1 MFDMLKIFNHIC
13 RRFLTF
19 MIGCEDKMTSFFR
32 VDVAASVFA
41 IVAGILHL
49 GAFWGLWW
57 SPASTGNE
65 LFYRV
70 GISIGLIV
78 AGSILVA
85 ILSTMLNRDAP
96 ETDERESSIQL
107 LAMRNMLF
115 VYSGGLAIIFME
127 AFAAMTPMVLAH
139 SVIGVFVAAELV
151 RLPSLYWYM
160 RTPV

>member
-1 MFDMLKIFNHIC
+1 
-13 RRFLTF
+13 
-19 MIGCEDKMTSFFR
+19 
-32 VDVAASVFA
+32 
-41 IVAGILHL
+41 
-49 GAFWGLWW
+49 
-57 SPASTGNE
+57 
-65 LFYRV
+65 
-70 GISIGLIV
+70 
-78 AGSILVA
+78 
-85 ILSTMLNRDAP
+85 MLNRDAP